1 MEIKFESVKEAA
13 DAWAEAKLQSKRA
26 DAVMEA
32 AEPVLMAY
40 FDEHPDAEDYD
51 GRIALT
57 KVSQVRLDNAKVKT
71 HLGLDLFR
79 FQRTI
84 SYRSL
89 ALITK

>member
-1 MEIKFESVKEAA
+1 MEIKFGSVQEAA
-13 DAWAEAKLQSKRA
+13 DAWVEATLQEKRAEAVK
-26 DAVMEA
+26 EA
-32 AEPVLMAY
+32 AKSVLMAY
-40 FDEHPDAEDYD
+40 FDEHPGETNYD

-57 KVSQVRLDNAKVKT
+57 SVSQVRLDNEKVKRE
-71 HLGLDLFR
+71 LGAELFR